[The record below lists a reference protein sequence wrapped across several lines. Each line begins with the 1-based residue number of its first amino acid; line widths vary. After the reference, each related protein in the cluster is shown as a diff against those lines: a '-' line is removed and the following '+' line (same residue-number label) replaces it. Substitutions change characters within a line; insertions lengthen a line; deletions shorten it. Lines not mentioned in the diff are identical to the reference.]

1 MQLESSP
8 LLAATREKPTQQQR
22 PSTATHTHPHKI
34 SHMLQVKARK
44 KKSGS
49 LPPATGTHCFWC
61 LVTPSRVSLCK
72 IKCNLIPSIPFY
84 TKHNTL
90 QSVTHRA
97 FFIELC
103 DPADLFLTVHQHFLI
118 LSTLVVCAHL
128 SIYFTNGFFFF

>member
-1 MQLESSP
+1 
-8 LLAATREKPTQQQR
+8 
-22 PSTATHTHPHKI
+22 
-34 SHMLQVKARK
+34 MLQVKAKK

-49 LPPATGTHCFWC
+49 LPPTTGTHCLWC

-72 IKCNLIPSIPFY
+72 IKCNLIPSVPFY

-97 FFIELC
+97 FFTELC

-118 LSTLVVCAHL
+118 LSTLAVCAHL
-128 SIYFTNGFFFF
+128 SIYFTNGFFFLINACRFVSLSGKQNPTQNVSLNKM